1 MRKLIS
7 EFYQNL
13 LIWDT
18 DYDKVRIGP
27 KKDGGYVILDQVSKK
42 ADLLMVFGVGD
53 DIDFEIDFK
62 SKYPKVNIFLYDHT
76 IKDLPSSNNDFY
88 FKSLGI
94 SHIES
99 EKTNTL
105 NFFTEFHDKERSLS
119 KILKIDIEGSEWDL
133 ISEID
138 SEILKQ
144 FDQIIIEFHLFFVKY
159 NQVNS
164 TYFTNYF
171 TNLYEAL
178 NKELLLKYITI
189 LKKIQ
194 STHYIYHAHTNNSL
208 PPFYFND
215 NKISSDALP
224 QLLELSLVRKDLVSK
239 AIPLDKCLPKN
250 DLDWSNKTDRP
261 DFDLYCEEIFK

>member
-1 MRKLIS
+1 MKELIS

-13 LIWDT
+13 IIWDT
-18 DYDKVRIGP
+18 EYKKVRIGP
-27 KKDGGYVILDQVSKK
+27 KKDGGYVILDQVSKD

-53 DIDFEIDFK
+53 DIEFEIDFK
-62 SKYPKVNIFLYDHT
+62 HAYPNVNVVLYDHT
-76 IKDLPSSNNDFY
+76 INDLPSKNKHFF

-99 EKTNTL
+99 ETCSTL
-105 NFFTEFHDKERSLS
+105 NFFTEFHDKERKLS
-119 KILKIDIEGSEWDL
+119 KILKIDIENSEWNV

-138 SEILKQ
+138 SEILRQ
-144 FDQIIIEFHLFFVKY
+144 YDQIIIEFHLFFVKY

-164 TYFTNYF
+164 PYFTNYF

-178 NKELLLKYITI
+178 NKELLIKYINI

-215 NKISSDALP
+215 KKISSEALP
-224 QLLELSLVRKDLVSK
+224 QLLELSLVKKELVNK
-239 AIPLDKCLPKN
+239 AVRLDKHVPES

-261 DFDLYCEEIFK
+261 DFDIYCEEISK